1 MGVAGAS
8 AIAGAGAV
16 AAGAGAPSRGRGG
29 RRVRAAVRCGG
40 TGADPLMV
48 RAARGEAVERVPVW
62 MYRQAGRY
70 MADFRKFSDK
80 IPFRQRSE
88 TAEIAIQLSLQ
99 PWNAF
104 GTDGVI
110 MFSDILTPLP
120 AMGIDFDM
128 VKGKGPVIGNPVR
141 GMGDVEALR
150 GLDDPDAS
158 LPFIREILSTLRG
171 EVGDAAAVFGFVGAP
186 WTLAAY
192 SVEGQS
198 DKNLEVTKAMMFK
211 SPGTLHALLQHLTAA
226 IATYAIHQIDCGA
239 QCVQLFE
246 SWAHH
251 LSPEQ
256 LDEFALPYVRDIV
269 RKVQAER
276 PGVPVFYYCNGGSG
290 KYTHV
295 ARAGLGNNVM
305 GIDWC
310 TSMTDARDAFGDG
323 MVLQGNVDPS
333 VLKHGSEA
341 DIAEYAQRA
350 LTQGAIRAGGGD
362 VRGMILGCG
371 HGVLQGTPEDNVKFF
386 VQQAHNSRMLFQ
398 S

>member
-1 MGVAGAS
+1 MVLM
-8 AIAGAGAV
+8 GAGPALGV
-16 AAGAGAPSRGRGG
+16 GSVVGSTRRCT
-29 RRVRAAVRCGG
+29 RRVMVRCGG
-40 TGADPLMV
+40 GDPLMV

-80 IPFRQRSE
+80 IPFRERSE
-88 TAEIAIQLSLQ
+88 TAEIAIELSLQ
-99 PWNAF
+99 PWKAF
-104 GTDGVI
+104 QTDGVI

-120 AMGIDFDM
+120 AMGIEFDM

-141 GMGDVEALR
+141 GMDEVDKMKP
-150 GLDDPDAS
+150 LDDPDAS
-158 LPFIREILSTLRG
+158 LPFIREILSSLRK
-171 EVGDAAAVFGFVGAP
+171 EVGGEAAVFGFVGAP

-192 SVEGQS
+192 SVEGKS
-198 DKNLEVTKAMMFK
+198 DKNLEVTKGMMFK
-211 SPGTLHALLQHLTAA
+211 SPGTLHALLQHLTEA
-226 IATYAIHQIDCGA
+226 IARYAVHQIDCGA

-256 LDEFALPYVRDIV
+256 LDEFALPYVKDIV
-269 RKVQAER
+269 GKIQAER

-290 KYTHV
+290 KYTAV
-295 ARAGLGNNVM
+295 ERAGLGNNVM

-310 TSMTDARDAFGDG
+310 TSMADARGVFGDG

-341 DIAEYAQRA
+341 DIKAYAERA
-350 LTQGAIRAGGGD
+350 LVQGGIKAGDGD

-386 VQQAHNSRMLFQ
+386 VQQAHNSRALF
-398 S
+398 SP